1 MVASTAVCRSRCH
14 VKQLRYV
21 FHVVMDAFYTFLA
34 DDGWAIASHIAL
46 STLMALFPFL
56 IVLTSLAGFFFGSKQ
71 LADQAMQLLL
81 QTWPHQVA
89 DALTD
94 QIHDVLTTTR
104 GDILTVGAVL
114 AVYFASN
121 GVEALRVGLNRAY
134 AVVEPRRWYWLRLE
148 SIGYTLVAAFTAL
161 AMAFLIV
168 LGPLFIEAARRY
180 IPLIVESNE
189 QLLNT
194 LRYGITVAALTV
206 ALFILHAWLPAG
218 RRSFLQILPGIIFT
232 LVASMV
238 SGVVFGQYLARFANN
253 YVSMYAGLAS
263 VIIALVFLYFT
274 AAIFVY
280 GGELNAAIIKSRL
293 PRGVSLQAA
302 QSLGRAETRA

>member
-1 MVASTAVCRSRCH
+1 VR
-14 VKQLRYV
+14 QLRFVYLI
-21 FHVVMDAFYTFLA
+21 VMDAFYTFLA

-56 IVLTSLAGFFFGSKQ
+56 IVLTSLAGFFGSKE
-71 LADQAMQLLL
+71 LADQAAGLLL
-81 QTWPHQVA
+81 QVWPKQVA
-89 DALTD
+89 DTLSG
-94 QIHDVLTTTR
+94 QIQDVLTTSR
-104 GDILTVGAVL
+104 GGVLTIGAVL

-121 GVEALRVGLNRAY
+121 GVEALRVALNRAY

-148 SIGYTLVAAFTAL
+148 SIGYTLVAAFTSL

-168 LGPLFIEAARRY
+168 LGPLIIEALRRH

-189 QLLNT
+189 QFLNIS
-194 LRYGITVAALTV
+194 RYGITTVALTV

-232 LVASMV
+232 IVASLI
-238 SGVVFGQYLARFANN
+238 SGILFGQYLARFANN
-253 YVSMYAGLAS
+253 YVTMYAGLAS
-263 VIIALVFLYFT
+263 VIIALVFLYFI

-280 GGELNAAIIKSRL
+280 GGELNASIIKSRL
-293 PRGVSLQAA
+293 PHGVTLQAA
-302 QSLGRAETRA
+302 QSLKHAETRA

>member
-1 MVASTAVCRSRCH
+1 MRPF
-14 VKQLRYV
+14 RYV
-21 FHVVMDAFYTFLA
+21 FNVCLDAFYTFLA

-56 IVLTSLAGFFFGSKQ
+56 IVLTSLAGFFGSKE
-71 LADQAMQLLL
+71 LADQAALLLL
-81 QTWPHQVA
+81 QTWPPQVA
-89 DALTD
+89 STISG

-104 GDILTVGAVL
+104 TDALTAGAVL

-121 GVEALRVGLNRAY
+121 GVEALRVALNRAY

-148 SIGYTLVAAFTAL
+148 SIGYTLVAAITSL

-168 LGPLFIEAARRY
+168 LGPLIIEAVRSYLPLAVEANERFLHVSRY
-180 IPLIVESNE
+180 SITIGALI
-189 QLLNT
+189 
-194 LRYGITVAALTV
+194 V

-218 RRSFLQILPGIIFT
+218 RRSFLQILPGIVFT
-232 LVASMV
+232 MVASLI
-238 SGVVFGQYLARFANN
+238 SGIAFGQYLARFADR
-253 YVSMYAGLAS
+253 YVTMYAGLAS
-263 VIIALVFLYFT
+263 VIIALVFLYFI
-274 AAIFVY
+274 AAIFVF

-302 QSLGRAETRA
+302 QSLRPSETQA